1 VRGYRPQIRHN
12 DFRLTTHMSPFSFQ
26 GEKALCT
33 QRMCCSRVQV
43 CRDACELAHF
53 MGGGRCHRYTT
64 ECNIPGRLH
73 TVGHL
78 TIMFLRDEGIPGQPI
93 GRQIGRRRRTAVPL
107 PQCSFRATVRS
118 CKMYICRLLPTAF
131 VSAYYSYSCPLLS
144 RQAPYSLTIPA
155 IPAIHTIHI
164 IYAQCTLT
172 YRLECLE
179 RKHKPYPNCRNLK
192 SRDPATHFYG
202 ASRADTFNIAP
213 VRNVAATPIRTCRSP
228 SLAADDLLVSST
240 TGSCGQ
246 GHEGHAFDLNALEQ
260 GPSVADERSL
270 RRVVVVVVV
279 VSSGVGHRASLL
291 GRLPTL

>member
-1 VRGYRPQIRHN
+1 MSAYVVWACLVYGQVLVRGYRPQIRHN

-179 RKHKPYPNCRNLK
+179 RKQQALSKLQKLKIQGSCHPFLWRLAGGHLQHRPRTQRRRHPN
-192 SRDPATHFYG
+192 THL
-202 ASRADTFNIAP
+202 
-213 VRNVAATPIRTCRSP
+213 
-228 SLAADDLLVSST
+228 SLAIARRRRFV
-240 TGSCGQ
+240 G
-246 GHEGHAFDLNALEQ
+246 EFDHRQL
-260 GPSVADERSL
+260 RS
-270 RRVVVVVVV
+270 R
-279 VSSGVGHRASLL
+279 
-291 GRLPTL
+291 P